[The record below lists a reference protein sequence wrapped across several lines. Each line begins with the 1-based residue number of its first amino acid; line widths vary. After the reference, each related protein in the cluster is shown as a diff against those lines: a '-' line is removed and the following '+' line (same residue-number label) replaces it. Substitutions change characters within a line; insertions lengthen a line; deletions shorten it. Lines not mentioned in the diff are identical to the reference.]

1 MGKREGSVLPT
12 LKSERYGFEVF
23 AFVDP
28 NCFFI
33 LFLIL
38 VFDTWKFIT
47 DFFFFFKII
56 LYSIDFLD

>member
-1 MGKREGSVLPT
+1 MGKQEGSVLPT
-12 LKSERYGFEVF
+12 LKSERCGFEVF

-47 DFFFFFKII
+47 EFFLFFF
-56 LYSIDFLD
+56 